1 LREAHLI
8 MKEVKYCADT
18 RPGHQLEA
26 SSKRDSMQANSKL
39 EMSHFT
45 PFFMVWEVDLKHLAL
60 S

>member
-1 LREAHLI
+1 